1 MSVPAEITEST
12 SFGVLEATGW
22 TPAIVALDAMEKAAE
37 IRVWQIELNDFLGTC
52 VKIVGHVD
60 AVRTAIEVGHKV
72 AEQMQG
78 RPVSSV
84 ISRMAPAA
92 VAGINS
98 KVEFN
103 VLIQQYV
110 VTEMA
115 SEKETAVSSD
125 AIQAL
130 GFIETQGFTAVFEAV
145 DTACKAARV
154 EVVGKEKLG
163 GGYVTIVIK
172 GDVAA
177 VRAAIDA
184 AQPKVEGLGKLIAA
198 HVIPRPSSSVLALL
212 PARPA
217 GAGIEECS
225 PITAPFI
232 HRLAD
237 LATVRYLPSIWSCS
251 DDQHRIAM
259 KLVARQPY
267 VSFVLFESFVVV

>member
-12 SFGVLEATGW
+12 SFGVLETTGW

-52 VKIVGHVD
+52 VKIVGNVD

-184 AQPKVEGLGKLIAA
+184 AKPKVEGLGKLIAA

-212 PARPA
+212 P
-217 GAGIEECS
+217 S
-225 PITAPFI
+225 
-232 HRLAD
+232 
-237 LATVRYLPSIWSCS
+237 
-251 DDQHRIAM
+251 
-259 KLVARQPY
+259 
-267 VSFVLFESFVVV
+267 

>member
-1 MSVPAEITEST
+1 MSVPAEVTEST
-12 SFGVLEATGW
+12 SFGVLETTGW

-52 VKIVGHVD
+52 VKIVGNVD

-184 AQPKVEGLGKLIAA
+184 AKPKVEGLGKLIAA

-212 PARPA
+212 P
-217 GAGIEECS
+217 S
-225 PITAPFI
+225 
-232 HRLAD
+232 
-237 LATVRYLPSIWSCS
+237 
-251 DDQHRIAM
+251 
-259 KLVARQPY
+259 
-267 VSFVLFESFVVV
+267 